1 MNLFS
6 MVGDV
11 NFPRTRLLCDG
22 CPPLG
27 WVGWISN
34 TRTRLNE
41 NFGTPRCHV
50 FKYKDWIGFQINESF
65 KKFGILDSTTSVLVV
80 IVTQENANEKVC
92 ISFIPGIYIC

>member
-1 MNLFS
+1 

-50 FKYKDWIGFQINESF
+50 FKYKDWIGLEGSHDQSSPGDLKNCMCTCPSSPSTCYRGRIYFLTIFSARVIN
-65 KKFGILDSTTSVLVV
+65 
-80 IVTQENANEKVC
+80 
-92 ISFIPGIYIC
+92 

>member
-1 MNLFS
+1 MKPEVPSPAGFG
-6 MVGDV
+6 VGDV

-50 FKYKDWIGFQINESF
+50 FKYIRIEGLIDLFFHEIHDFLSF
-65 KKFGILDSTTSVLVV
+65 MTK
-80 IVTQENANEKVC
+80 ENT
-92 ISFIPGIYIC
+92 

>member
-1 MNLFS
+1 MKPEVPSPAGFG
-6 MVGDV
+6 VGDV

-41 NFGTPRCHV
+41 NFGTPIGVTCLNIN
-50 FKYKDWIGFQINESF
+50 KDNKIRPI
-65 KKFGILDSTTSVLVV
+65 
-80 IVTQENANEKVC
+80 
-92 ISFIPGIYIC
+92 

>member
-1 MNLFS
+1 MKPEVPSPAGFG
-6 MVGDV
+6 VGDV

-41 NFGTPRCHV
+41 NFGTPRCHM
-50 FKYKDWIGFQINESF
+50 FKYIRKGTAMLRFKEIGSASCIFY
-65 KKFGILDSTTSVLVV
+65 LVPFFV
-80 IVTQENANEKVC
+80 FVA
-92 ISFIPGIYIC
+92 

>member
-1 MNLFS
+1 MKPEVPSPAGFG
-6 MVGDV
+6 VGDV

-50 FKYKDWIGFQINESF
+50 FKYIRISKSNKSPLKGHA
-65 KKFGILDSTTSVLVV
+65 
-80 IVTQENANEKVC
+80 VTVEVRKE
-92 ISFIPGIYIC
+92 

>member
-1 MNLFS
+1 MKPEVPSPAGFG
-6 MVGDV
+6 VGDV

-50 FKYKDWIGFQINESF
+50 FKYKDWIDRETRKSAVYE
-65 KKFGILDSTTSVLVV
+65 LARTC
-80 IVTQENANEKVC
+80 TQER
-92 ISFIPGIYIC
+92 P

>member
-1 MNLFS
+1 MKPEVPSPAGFG
-6 MVGDV
+6 VGDV
-11 NFPRTRLLCDG
+11 NFPRTRLLCAG

-50 FKYKDWIGFQINESF
+50 FKYIYNNKKGFEADVS
-65 KKFGILDSTTSVLVV
+65 SVSPSSEPFVNCSKRQL
-80 IVTQENANEKVC
+80 
-92 ISFIPGIYIC
+92 

>member
-1 MNLFS
+1 MKPEVPSPAGFG
-6 MVGDV
+6 VGDV

-50 FKYKDWIGFQINESF
+50 FKY
-65 KKFGILDSTTSVLVV
+65 
-80 IVTQENANEKVC
+80 
-92 ISFIPGIYIC
+92 IYIRKDCIKAGPKCLSPPPSRVFVCSN

>member
-1 MNLFS
+1 MKPEVPSPAGFG
-6 MVGDV
+6 VGDV

-41 NFGTPRCHV
+41 NFGTPSCHV
-50 FKYKDWIGFQINESF
+50 FKYI
-65 KKFGILDSTTSVLVV
+65 
-80 IVTQENANEKVC
+80 
-92 ISFIPGIYIC
+92 IYIYMTLSGINKNVSEN

>member
-1 MNLFS
+1 MKPEVPSPAGFV
-6 MVGDV
+6 VGDV

-50 FKYKDWIGFQINESF
+50 FKYIRKDKEGKGERQ
-65 KKFGILDSTTSVLVV
+65 T
-80 IVTQENANEKVC
+80 C
-92 ISFIPGIYIC
+92 Y

>member
-1 MNLFS
+1 MKPEVPSPAGFG
-6 MVGDV
+6 VGDV

-50 FKYKDWIGFQINESF
+50 FKYIRIYKDKDRCS
-65 KKFGILDSTTSVLVV
+65 SY
-80 IVTQENANEKVC
+80 IVAIIQTWH
-92 ISFIPGIYIC
+92 